1 MRLSF
6 ELEVPVRAG
15 LLVLFLRWAE
25 EVCENTAYEL
35 GQQTVPWALKVIAE
49 IAFAIR
55 YVQFAL
61 IRKLCAINDYVDLK
75 YAND

>member
-1 MRLSF
+1 MS
-6 ELEVPVRAG
+6 
-15 LLVLFLRWAE
+15 LVNR
-25 EVCENTAYEL
+25 
-35 GQQTVPWALKVIAE
+35 QISWALKVIAE